1 MEQKDKTEATE
12 IQYLSVKDMPK
23 DLRPREKLL
32 KYGAESLENYELIAI
47 LLRTGKKGMD
57 VRKLSKYLIDKYKK
71 LEYLFDVTV
80 QDLLDKKNEKIG
92 IGLAKASELE
102 ACFELAKR
110 YTKEIFESEKKKLME
125 QGSITSP
132 SVAVDAVRKFIIDF
146 TKEHFIVVSL
156 DTRNRITDITEVSTG
171 SLTASVVHPRE
182 TFETAIRKHAAGI
195 IVFHNH
201 PSGDCDPSS
210 EDINITK
217 RLFEAGKIL
226 GIDLLDHII
235 ISKSDYL
242 SMRDR
247 GYI

>member
-1 MEQKDKTEATE
+1 MKKDDKTVKSETK
-12 IQYLSVKDMPK
+12 IQSVKDLPA

-32 KYGAESLENYELIAI
+32 KFGLNAMNNYELIAI
-47 LLRTGKKGMD
+47 LLRTGTKGKSVIDVSKELLKKFN
-57 VRKLSKYLIDKYKK
+57 K
-71 LEYLFDVTV
+71 LEYFFEASM
-80 QDLLDKKNEKIG
+80 NELRDSKLG
-92 IGLAKASELE
+92 IGLAKSAELY
-102 ACFELAKR
+102 ACIGLARRYADELL
-110 YTKEIFESEKKKLME
+110 ENEKKKLMN
-125 QGSITSP
+125 QQSITSP
-132 SVAVDAVRKFIIDF
+132 SVAVDAVRMHISDF
-146 TKEHFIVVSL
+146 SKEHFFVVSL
-156 DTRNRITDITEVSTG
+156 DTRNRITDISEVSTG

>member
-1 MEQKDKTEATE
+1 MEKDDKIVPADNK
-12 IQYLSVKDMPK
+12 ILSVKDLPA

-32 KYGAESLENYELIAI
+32 KYGLKAMDNYELIAI
-47 LLRTGKKGMD
+47 LLRTGTKGVSVID
-57 VRKLSKYLIDKYKK
+57 VAKK
-71 LEYLFDVTV
+71 LLEKHSKLEFLFESSMQELRDSK
-80 QDLLDKKNEKIG
+80 LG
-92 IGLAKASELE
+92 IGLAKSAELA
-102 ACFELAKR
+102 ACFGLARR
-110 YTKEIFESEKKKLME
+110 YADEILENEKKKLMN
-125 QGSITSP
+125 QHSITSP
-132 SVAVDAVRKFIIDF
+132 SVAVDVVRMHITDF
-146 TKEHFIVVSL
+146 TKEHFFVVSL
-156 DTRNRITDITEVSTG
+156 DTRNRITDISEVSTG